1 MSTYQDLE
9 SAVEQWAA
17 DKGILEKATPLAQ
30 AHKTLE
36 ESLELAEAVRTEDR
50 EEIIDALGDILVT
63 IIIQAKMQGVKLED
77 CLDSAYQV
85 IAKRTGEMR
94 NGQFIKDALD
104 GEFSEKSQGVIGHD

>member
-9 SAVEQWAA
+9 VEVEQWAE
-17 DKGILEKATPLAQ
+17 DKGILEKATPMAQ

-36 ESLELAEAVRTEDR
+36 EALELAEAIRKDDDAEVV
-50 EEIIDALGDILVT
+50 DALGDILVT

-85 IAKRTGEMR
+85 IANRTGEMR
-94 NGQFIKDALD
+94 NGQFIKDALE
-104 GEFSEKSQGVIGHD
+104 GECFEWKKKVIEP